1 MAMAAKHRNPGAGRK
16 PLDESEISGELERK
30 QVRLDRES
38 IEILTRIGRGELSL
52 GIREAARRTRRRR
65 DLAAYQRAG
74 DDAE

>member
-65 DLAAYQRAG
+65 DLAAYRRAG